1 MEIFCFLFVSLLHFF
16 SERVINAADFLW
28 NGPILV
34 SLLLGGGFILLIR
47 SKFIPL
53 FHFNH
58 AFKLLKKKSNSSEG
72 ISAFK
77 VYQVMLVELLEWE
90 I

>member
-16 SERVINAADFLW
+16 SEGVINAADFLW

-53 FHFNH
+53 LHFNH
-58 AFKLLKKKSNSSEG
+58 AFKLLKKKKNSYEG
-72 ISAFK
+72 LISF
-77 VYQVMLVELLEWE
+77 E
-90 I
+90 